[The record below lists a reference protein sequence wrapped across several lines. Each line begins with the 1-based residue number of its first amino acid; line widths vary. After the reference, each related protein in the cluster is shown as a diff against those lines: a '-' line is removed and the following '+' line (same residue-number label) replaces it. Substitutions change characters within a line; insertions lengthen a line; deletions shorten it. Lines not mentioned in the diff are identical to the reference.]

1 MSFSLVISKDK
12 HVAYELGLLHGTGDL
27 SKRPPSLK
35 WFPTTCSP
43 SFLHYRGWK
52 AEGQNSQSPWKWGLS
67 IWHHFCCWDVGT
79 SPLGG
84 LPFPTKRQKSTRS
97 HRVLAFPLFLVC
109 LECRRCTLVLKAENE
124 QWATWVL
131 GGMSGCLPPS
141 EKLYNGNLIFSTF

>member
-43 SFLHYRGWK
+43 YFLHYRGWK

-79 SPLGG
+79 IPLGG

-97 HRVLAFPLFLVC
+97 HRVLAFPLFF
-109 LECRRCTLVLKAENE
+109 
-124 QWATWVL
+124 
-131 GGMSGCLPPS
+131 CLPGMQKVHFGFKGWEWAVS
-141 EKLYNGNLIFSTF
+141 NLGPWRHEWLPTSKWETI